1 MSEKVMKEKLESL
14 MRSMEVLLR
23 DVEQL
28 RGRCG
33 HNNLELSRHITELR
47 LENRILMDKY
57 SGLAQELQ
65 EAFETIE
72 DLQGTKYALDSKERQ
87 ACKLSRQL

>member
-1 MSEKVMKEKLESL
+1 M
-14 MRSMEVLLR
+14 MRSMVVLLR

-47 LENRILMDKY
+47 LENRILKDKY
-57 SGLAQELQ
+57 NSLTQELQ
-65 EAFETIE
+65 KAFKTIE
-72 DLQGTKYALDSKERQ
+72 DFRGTKHALDSKERQ
-87 ACKLSRQL
+87 ADKLNRQL